1 MDKRHASDEF
11 TTRHGLDMFSLTS
24 GIPIYYNQLF
34 HKTDKFLE
42 HSKKFLAKSNSE
54 ERTSRKNYKDVS
66 SNATIKEERIKCG
79 KSCLMCPH
87 GLYYYAYWK
96 DESGKLKKKYIGT
109 KYEVTWKKPEKKRN
123 KVGISLAS
131 H

>member
-1 MDKRHASDEF
+1 MIN
-11 TTRHGLDMFSLTS
+11 MFSLTS

-34 HKTDKFLE
+34 HKTDKFLDNQRNFWPRVIR
-42 HSKKFLAKSNSE
+42 KKRRA
-54 ERTSRKNYKDVS
+54 RKNYSSVP

-87 GLYYYAYWK
+87 GPYYYAYWK

-109 KYEVTWKKPEKKRN
+109 RYDKSWKKIDEKEK
-123 KVGISLAS
+123 
-131 H
+131 